1 MRELFLR
8 YGWLTLVGA
17 LVVNRDMC
25 LGGGK
30 PPARD
35 PQPVDSGGQDS
46 SSDTGTDAKVRR
58 ARVVRGVADVTA
70 HFAGPR
76 AKV

>member
-8 YGWLTLVGA
+8 YGWLTMVGA
-17 LVVNRDMC
+17 LVANRDMC

-35 PQPVDSGGQDS
+35 PQPEDGGRDS
-46 SSDTGTDAKVRR
+46 SSADTGADARLRHIEAVGRTVVFA
-58 ARVVRGVADVTA
+58 AREKA
-70 HFAGPR
+70 
-76 AKV
+76 